1 MQHVVAER
9 AEPAK
14 RVWAP
19 IPRVDPQ
26 RWVLYFAALTAGNS
40 RAEAARQA
48 GISYNTA
55 QRLHSDPVNSSG
67 LEFYKQWLT
76 DDTRDVYRYDQL
88 TREVKKAHDDFEV
101 FRLRYFGHR
110 SMPWHVKTAETIVKA
125 LASEQKEYLVINCP
139 PGSGKSTLLT
149 HDIILWALMR
159 NRAMRVFIGTGAQT
173 TGQDYVQRIRNS
185 LDRVLPLEADEHDKK
200 MGLAA
205 DAKQT
210 LLHDFGR
217 FKPDGHGYWRS
228 DKFVLARAG
237 GQPAHQKEASVVAY
251 GRKSEFLGGRF
262 NLVVWDDVVTDAN
275 SRTATQQ
282 AELARWW
289 KSTAES
295 RLEPGGVLVLMGQR
309 MGAHDL
315 YRHALDQRDIADVID
330 ETDYDPET
338 LPSKYIHVKFPAHD
352 EERCAGGDSKHV
364 DHDPKTAKPWP
375 KGCLLDPK
383 RLTFKDLRV
392 MQYNDPRSFATV
404 YQQEDT
410 DAGSVLVDPL
420 WIKGGEDPIT
430 HVMHPGCWDTERHL
444 GQIPDGLAGD
454 VYSVISADPSPSNFW
469 GLTWWLYQCDT
480 DFHHLIDIERK
491 RMSAPDF
498 LDWNHA
504 TGTFSGLLEEWWQ
517 RGQEVGRPVSH
528 VIVEANAAQK
538 FLLQYDHARRWST
551 ARAVD
556 LVAHETHRNKADP
569 TYGVTALA
577 PHYRMG
583 KVRLPGHWV
592 TRKPVMALYN
602 EVTRYPDA
610 ATTDLLMSHW
620 FLLWQAPRLFVPQLA
635 KPYSFS
641 RPTWIQ
647 GAQRGLRIA

>member
-1 MQHVVAER
+1 MQRVVAGTR
-9 AEPAK
+9 DEPAK

-19 IPRVDPQ
+19 QARVDPQ
-26 RWVLYFAALTAGNS
+26 RWVLYFAALSKGNT
-40 RAEAARQA
+40 RAESARQA
-48 GISYNTA
+48 GIAYSTS

-76 DDTRDVYRYDQL
+76 DDTRDVYRYEQL
-88 TREVKKAHDDFEV
+88 TSEVKKAHDNFEV
-101 FRLRYFGHR
+101 FRLRYFGHV
-110 SMPWHVKTAETIVKA
+110 SMPWHVETAEIIVDA
-125 LASEQKEYLVINCP
+125 LASDRKEYLVINCP

-159 NRAMRVFIGTGAQT
+159 NRSMRVFIGTGAQT
-173 TGQDYVQRIRNS
+173 TGGDYVQKIRNS
-185 LDRVLPLEADEHDKK
+185 LDRVLPLEADDHDKA
-200 MGLAA
+200 MGLAVNA
-205 DAKQT
+205 RQT

-217 FKPDGHGYWRS
+217 FKPDGSGYWRA

-237 GQPAHQKEASVVAY
+237 GQPAHNKEASVVAY

-289 KSTAES
+289 RSTAET

-315 YRHALDQRDIADVID
+315 YRHALDQRDISDVID
-330 ETDYDPET
+330 VSDYDPET
-338 LPSKYIHVKFPAHD
+338 LPGKYTHIKYPAHD
-352 EERCAGGDSKHV
+352 EVRCAGGDSTHA
-364 DHDPKTAKPWP
+364 DHNPKTAKPWP
-375 KGCLLDPK
+375 QGCLLDPK
-383 RLTFKDLRV
+383 RLTFSDLRV

-420 WIKGGEDPIT
+420 WIKGGQDPIIT
-430 HVMHPGCWDTERHL
+430 GVQYPGCWDTERHL
-444 GQIPDGLAGD
+444 GQVPEGLSGD
-454 VYSVISADPSPSNFW
+454 IYSVISADPSPSNFW
-469 GLTWWLYQCDT
+469 GATWWLYQVDT
-480 DFHHLIDIERK
+480 DFHHLIDLERK

-504 TGTFSGLLEEWWQ
+504 TGEFSGLLESWWQ
-517 RGQEVGRPVSH
+517 RGQDVGRPVTH
-528 VIVEANAAQK
+528 VIIESNAAQK
-538 FLLQYDHARRWST
+538 FLLQYDHAKRWS
-551 ARAVD
+551 ASRSVD
-556 LVAHETHRNKADP
+556 LVAHDTHRNKSDP
-569 TYGVTALA
+569 KLGVTALA
-577 PHYRMG
+577 PHYRHG

-620 FLLWQAPRLFVPQLA
+620 FLLWNAPRLFTPQLA
-635 KPYSFS
+635 NPYQFN
-641 RPTWIQ
+641 RPTWIRSRT
-647 GAQRGLRIA
+647 RGVA